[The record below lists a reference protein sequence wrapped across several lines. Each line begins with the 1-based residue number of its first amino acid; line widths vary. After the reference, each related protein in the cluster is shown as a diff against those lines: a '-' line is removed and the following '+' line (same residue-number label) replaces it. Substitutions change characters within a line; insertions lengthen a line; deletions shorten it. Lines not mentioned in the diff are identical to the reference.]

1 MGKIRVMHL
10 RFGANKKS
18 SKVKWGE
25 EFCGVF
31 FFCVCVCVF
40 FGGGGGGGKG
50 VTGEVLGCFCWGVFF
65 GGCLGLVFYGGVENM
80 LEGDEKNLL
89 LHVYT
94 CQNDRHAN
102 RYFVV
107 KRV

>member
-1 MGKIRVMHL
+1 M
-10 RFGANKKS
+10 
-18 SKVKWGE
+18 KWGE
-25 EFCGVF
+25 DF
-31 FFCVCVCVF
+31 FFVCVCVFF

-50 VTGEVLGCFCWGVFF
+50 VTGEVLGCFWWGGVFWR
-65 GGCLGLVFYGGVENM
+65 CLGLVFYGGVENM